1 MFGVI
6 GVIGFVE
13 LVAFFFFFLPIFVS
27 ITKKYLIFK
36 KKLFIGIFSG
46 IIITL
51 CGVWIMQNGSPF
63 SKNRGFSSQS
73 GSSNQLDSSEHLA
86 PRVTRISQFNPF
98 KSNAYQPVPENEG
111 TELIRSTKKEIG
123 DSKNMA

>member
-1 MFGVI
+1 MVLFAI
-6 GVIGFVE
+6 VE
-13 LVAFFFFFLPIFVS
+13 PVTFFFFFSQYLCQLLRSIYIF
-27 ITKKYLIFK
+27 L

-111 TELIRSTKKEIG
+111 TELIRSTKKGIG